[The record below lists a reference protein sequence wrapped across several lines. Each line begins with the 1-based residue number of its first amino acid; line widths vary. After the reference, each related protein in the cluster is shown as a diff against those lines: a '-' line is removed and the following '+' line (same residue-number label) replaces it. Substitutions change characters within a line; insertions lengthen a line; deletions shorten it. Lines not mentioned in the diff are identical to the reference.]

1 MKKEEIEK
9 MRKELEANFNEITK
23 QMTAKQEE
31 LQELA
36 NERVKITG
44 EYRMLEKLE
53 KVKKVEKK

>member
-53 KVKKVEKK
+53 AKKK

>member
-36 NERVKITG
+36 KERVKITG

>member
-36 NERVKITG
+36 NERAKISG

-53 KVKKVEKK
+53 AKKVEKK